1 MGKVGRPLGYKLS
14 EEAKDRIG
22 APKRGKPRS
31 PEVRQK
37 IRESHQRRREKE
49 RVERY
54 LEQIRITLDIDVW
67 TMEQLLERG
76 LTDEEM
82 QILVGEASR

>member
-1 MGKVGRPLGYKLS
+1 MGKVGRPAGYRLT

-31 PEVRQK
+31 PEVREK
-37 IRESHQRRREKE
+37 IREGHRRRRERE

-67 TMEQLLERG
+67 SIEQLMERG

-82 QILVGEASR
+82 QILEGVA

>member
-31 PEVRQK
+31 PEIRDK
-37 IRESHQRRREKE
+37 IREGHRRRREKE
-49 RVERY
+49 RAERY

-67 TMEQLLERG
+67 TMEELMERG
-76 LTDEEM
+76 LTDEEL
-82 QILVGEASR
+82 QILEGTS